1 MAGSASSAW
10 APPPRPI
17 TRATRSWSDPGAPT
31 TEATSASS
39 DGGMLSITYQPA
51 SSRAAAAVERP
62 APDMPVI
69 TR

>member
-1 MAGSASSAW
+1 MAGRAASTPE
-10 APPPRPI
+10 PPGRPS
-17 TRATRSWSDPGAPT
+17 TRATRSWLDPGPPT
-31 TEATSASS
+31 RSATSDNS